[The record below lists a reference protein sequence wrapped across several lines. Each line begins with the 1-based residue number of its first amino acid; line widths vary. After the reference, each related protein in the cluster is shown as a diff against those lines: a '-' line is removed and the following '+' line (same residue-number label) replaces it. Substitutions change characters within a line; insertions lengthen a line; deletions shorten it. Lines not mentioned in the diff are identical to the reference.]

1 MAGILV
7 VDDSATSRAAIKVA
21 LRALGLEIN
30 DAPSAERA
38 LSMAKLLGPSL
49 VVSDLNLPGMS
60 GLDLARRLRAE
71 VEHPPP
77 IMLVTGEDA
86 DGWRVQATEAGVAI
100 VVSKPVSP
108 QTLQDHAR
116 RLIEGVK

>member
-7 VDDSATSRAAIKVA
+7 VDDSATSRAALKVA
-21 LRALGLEIN
+21 LRGLGLEIN

-60 GLDLARRLRAE
+60 GLDFARRLRAE
-71 VEHPPP
+71 VDVPPP

-86 DGWRVQATEAGVAI
+86 DGWRARATEAGVAL

-116 RLIEGVK
+116 RLIEESK